1 MTDVTDK
8 SEFVETR
15 ETEPVDKAGCIIR
28 RISELGGYENVDDSA
43 KVDVFGFDIADVSGS
58 IKVMTLFVY
67 IKLFESIVTV
77 EGEDFLNSREEKECY
92 KLVRESTKFI
102 YDRLEEFSKYNC
114 KTASDELNR
123 HMRNMFKNMRSS
135 LKEEVGSIKKDFL

>member
-1 MTDVTDK
+1 MLIDDGLPIIDRWWISDK
-8 SEFVETR
+8 FRKAVEFF
-15 ETEPVDKAGCIIR
+15 
-28 RISELGGYENVDDSA
+28 
-43 KVDVFGFDIADVSGS
+43 FG
-58 IKVMTLFVY
+58 KLFLY